1 MNFPAV
7 MDLQWILSTH
17 VAAEFPRSQWRWQKL
32 LQKGIATCTLEII
45 LD

>member
-1 MNFPAV
+1 MNFLAM

-17 VAAEFPRSQWRWQKL
+17 VAAEFPRSQWSQQKP
-32 LQKGIATCTLEII
+32 LQKEITTCTLEII